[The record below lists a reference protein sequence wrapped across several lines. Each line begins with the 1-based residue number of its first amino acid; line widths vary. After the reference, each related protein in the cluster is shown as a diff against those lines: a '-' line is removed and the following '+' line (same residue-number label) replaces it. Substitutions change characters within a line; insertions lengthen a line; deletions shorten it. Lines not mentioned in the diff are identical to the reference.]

1 MGGGSK
7 SCHWGVVG
15 LPPPPAHGIKCV
27 PWAVGTWC
35 DFAKRHQM
43 KSEGIKKEQSLQ
55 DFVRALQKWIFEEA
69 SERSTLSMHRVSLG

>member
-1 MGGGSK
+1 
-7 SCHWGVVG
+7 
-15 LPPPPAHGIKCV
+15 
-27 PWAVGTWC
+27 
-35 DFAKRHQM
+35 M